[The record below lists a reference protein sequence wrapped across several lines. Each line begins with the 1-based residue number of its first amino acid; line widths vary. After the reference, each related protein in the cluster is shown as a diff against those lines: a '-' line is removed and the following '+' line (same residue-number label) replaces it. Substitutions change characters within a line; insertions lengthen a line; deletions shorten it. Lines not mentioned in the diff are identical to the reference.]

1 MNTSADP
8 SRYPKDT
15 RARTHSINYAI
26 RKEEHRLRMRHSW
39 LQYQSQMGLGF
50 LLASLAAMA
59 LIASLYLRGHLA
71 WWLTVPLMALPLS
84 IVYEIEHDLLHHL
97 YFRNHLWFQNLL
109 LGVTWL
115 CKLGMNPWTRREFH
129 LHHHKVSGQRE
140 DIEERIMGLGTR
152 SLLLRLV
159 LTASPLSSTLLLL
172 DIRRDVPGFQPRKI
186 LVGLLPSLL
195 IADLLLVLALLY
207 TVPSGLSPDTGSG
220 WLPVWGWPWVR
231 GALTLW
237 VLPNALRQGCLA
249 LISSYSHYYEDIPQG
264 DVFFQNQILHHP
276 LVWPLNLFAF
286 NFGKTHIIHHF
297 VANQP
302 FYLRQMVSSVALEE
316 LKKQGARINDF
327 AVISRANRWG
337 NPRYSILNS

>member
-26 RKEEHRLRMRHSW
+26 RKEEHRLRMRHAW

-50 LLASLAAMA
+50 LLASVATMA
-59 LIASLYLRGHLA
+59 LIASLYSRGYLA
-71 WWLTVPLMALPLS
+71 GWLALPLMALPLS
-84 IVYEIEHDLLHHL
+84 IVHEIEHDLIHHL
-97 YFRNHLWFQNLL
+97 YFRHQPWLQNLL

-115 CKLGMNPWTRREFH
+115 CKLGMNPWTRRELH
-129 LHHHKVSGQRE
+129 LHHHKVSGQQE
-140 DIEERIMGLGTR
+140 DIEERMMGLGTR
-152 SLLLRLV
+152 SLLLRL
-159 LTASPLSSTLLLL
+159 LLAASPLASALLLL
-172 DIRRDVPGFQPRKI
+172 DIRRSAPGVQPRKI
-186 LVGLLPSLL
+186 LAGLLPSLVVS
-195 IADLLLVLALLY
+195 DVFLALALIY
-207 TVPSGLSPDTGSG
+207 LMQGGPPPAGAEGV
-220 WLPVWGWPWVR
+220 LPAWGWPWVQ
-231 GALTLW
+231 GAVTLW
-237 VLPNALRQGCLA
+237 VLPNALRQTCLA

-276 LVWPLNLFAF
+276 LMWPLNLFAF

-302 FYLRQMVSSVALEE
+302 FYLRQLVSPVALEE
-316 LKKQGARINDF
+316 LKRQGARINDF
-327 AVISRANRWG
+327 GVISRANRWG